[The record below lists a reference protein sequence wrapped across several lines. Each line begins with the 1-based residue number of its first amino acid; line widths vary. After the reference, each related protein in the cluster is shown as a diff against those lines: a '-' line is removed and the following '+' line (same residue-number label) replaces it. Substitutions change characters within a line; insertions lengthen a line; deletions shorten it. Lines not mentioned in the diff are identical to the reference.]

1 MRWAGK
7 VVLVT
12 GGASGIGCATAI
24 RFAREG
30 ARVAI
35 MDRDGPG
42 SVAVTHAIA
51 EAGGEARVIEGD
63 VAVASHAERAVRE
76 THEWGGRLDV
86 LFNNAGRA
94 LVASLPDT
102 TEEDWDSV
110 LGVNLKG
117 IYLMSRAA
125 IPVMAARG
133 GGVIVNTASQ
143 LGLVGAR
150 SFAAYTASKGAVVN
164 LTRSMALD
172 CAPLGIRVN
181 AVCPGAI
188 DTPLLRRQFTGRT
201 GPQGTLDDLVRLH
214 PLGRLGRPDEVA
226 AAVVFLASEEASFVT
241 GSVLVV
247 DGGYTAQ

>member
-1 MRWAGK
+1 MRLAGK
-7 VVLVT
+7 VALVT
-12 GGASGIGCATAI
+12 GGSSGIGRAASV

-35 MDRDGPG
+35 MDRDRAGG
-42 SVAVTHAIA
+42 VAVANAIT
-51 EAGGEARVIEGD
+51 EGGGEARVIEGD
-63 VAVASHAERAVRE
+63 VSVASDAERAVRE

-86 LFNNAGRA
+86 LFNNAGRE
-94 LVASLPDT
+94 LVASLPET
-102 TEEDWDSV
+102 AEADWDSV

-117 IYLMSRAA
+117 IYLMSRMA
-125 IPVMAARG
+125 IPAMAAHG

-150 SFAAYTASKGAVVN
+150 NFAAYTASKGAVVN

-201 GPQGTLDDLVRLH
+201 GPQGTLDDLIRLH
-214 PLGRLGRPDEVA
+214 PLGRLGRPEEVA
-226 AAVVFLASEEASFVT
+226 AVVLFLASDEASFVT